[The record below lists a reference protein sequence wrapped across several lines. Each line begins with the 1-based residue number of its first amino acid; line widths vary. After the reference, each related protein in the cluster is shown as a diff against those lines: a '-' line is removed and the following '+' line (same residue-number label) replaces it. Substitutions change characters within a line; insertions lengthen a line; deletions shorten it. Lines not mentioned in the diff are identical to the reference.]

1 MKIKII
7 NPNTTLAMTE
17 SIRRMAENVA
27 DPGTEILAVSPATGP
42 DSIETFVD
50 DYFAVPGVIHEVA
63 KGDLEEGADAF
74 VCTSVKIFKC

>member
-27 DPGTEILAVSPATGP
+27 DPGT
-42 DSIETFVD
+42 
-50 DYFAVPGVIHEVA
+50 A
-63 KGDLEEGADAF
+63 K
-74 VCTSVKIFKC
+74 